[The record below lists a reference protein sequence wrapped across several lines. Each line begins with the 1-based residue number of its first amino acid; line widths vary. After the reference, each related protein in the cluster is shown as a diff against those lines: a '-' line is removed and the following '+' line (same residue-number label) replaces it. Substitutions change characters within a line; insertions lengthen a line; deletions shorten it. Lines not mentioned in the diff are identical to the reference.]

1 MEHDN
6 AGKLAHRRSL
16 EWRES
21 LGARPVPPEASIEEV
36 RSALGEALPD
46 DGLPVDEVVEQLA
59 TACDPGV
66 TAMPSGQFFGFVIG
80 GTPPGGA
87 RCPLPVSAGIR
98 AARS

>member
-6 AGKLAHRRSL
+6 AGKPAHRRSL

-66 TAMPSGQFFGFVIG
+66 TAMPSGEFFGFVIG
-80 GTPPGGA
+80 GTHP
-87 RCPLPVSAGIR
+87 AGR
-98 AARS
+98 AS